1 MFMYS
6 LLVDFATERSDSNL
20 SKLKA
25 LLAERNTD
33 NGDAP
38 KNSCEKEAHCKTKT
52 TKDDP
57 NEVRDWM

>member
-1 MFMYS
+1 MYS

-25 LLAERNTD
+25 LLTKRNTD

-38 KNSCEKEAHCKTKT
+38 KNSCEKEAHSKTDTAENNPKY
-52 TKDDP
+52 
-57 NEVRDWM
+57 VSDWM